1 MTIDNCKV
9 RPERVDNVDFTML
22 IHWLHSQLYSSTD
35 RQTDILLTEIKVITD
50 LFVIVIR
57 EIYIH
62 VYTRMV
68 VC

>member
-1 MTIDNCKV
+1 MSLKSIPLFIKLLKFV
-9 RPERVDNVDFTML
+9 KYF
-22 IHWLHSQLYSSTD
+22 TD
-35 RQTDILLTEIKVITD
+35 RYFFLLTEIKVITD

-62 VYTRMV
+62 VYTRML